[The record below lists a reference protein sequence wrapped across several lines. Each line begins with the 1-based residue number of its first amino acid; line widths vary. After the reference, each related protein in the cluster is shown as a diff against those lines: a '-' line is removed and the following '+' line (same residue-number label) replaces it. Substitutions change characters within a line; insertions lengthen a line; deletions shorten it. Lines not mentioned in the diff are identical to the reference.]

1 MVNIAQCY
9 MYLERLSL
17 AKQWVLKS
25 IKLDGYNDEAYFLLG
40 ECYAKENVWY
50 NAINAHQKAIQLED
64 RREEYYLGLAK
75 AFWAVDD
82 YNKATINFQM
92 ATQTGPEE
100 TFCTGE
106 NMSSFDQVGFV

>member
-40 ECYAKENVWY
+40 ECYARKMY
-50 NAINAHQKAIQLED
+50 
-64 RREEYYLGLAK
+64 GLMQSMPIK
-75 AFWAVDD
+75 KPS
-82 YNKATINFQM
+82 N
-92 ATQTGPEE
+92 
-100 TFCTGE
+100 
-106 NMSSFDQVGFV
+106 